1 MRENTITI
9 RRPDDWHLHLRD
21 GALLRAVT
29 SCSSFLFG
37 RVMIMPNL
45 APPVTTVEKALAYRE
60 RVLQAA
66 VKSNP
71 QFQPLMSI
79 YLTDNTTVEDID
91 RVAGSPEVAA
101 VKLYPAGATTNSA
114 GGVTSIAKVMPV
126 LERMAL
132 KNIPLMVHGE
142 VVDADIDIF
151 DREAV
156 FIDRVLDPLRK
167 SLPELRIILEHVT
180 TKQGVDFVREQAGT
194 MAATITMH
202 HLVINRNALL
212 VGGIKPHNYCLP
224 VAKREEHRLALVQA
238 ATSGDTHF
246 FFGSDS
252 APHLR
257 AAKESACGCAGCFT
271 AGRALLY
278 LAEVFYQAD
287 ALEKLEGFVSRHGA
301 SFYGVSENT
310 ENISLLR
317 SEDDDNSNLPT
328 GDILSEEGL
337 ITAFAPPDVPLRWN
351 YII

>member
-1 MRENTITI
+1 MRENTVTI

-29 SCSSFLFG
+29 PSSSFLFG

-45 APPVTTVEKALAYRE
+45 VPPVTTVEKARVYRQ

-71 QFQPLMSI
+71 QFQPLMGL
-79 YLTDNTTVEDID
+79 YLTDNTTVEEID
-91 RVAGSPEVAA
+91 RVAMSTEVAA

-114 GGVTSIAKVMPV
+114 SGVTSITKVMPV

-156 FIDRVLDPLRK
+156 FIDRVLKPLRK
-167 SLPELRIILEHVT
+167 RLPELRIVLEHVT
-180 TKQGVDFVREQAGT
+180 TKQGVDFVQEQTDT
-194 MAATITMH
+194 MAATLTMH

-238 ATSGDTHF
+238 ATGGDPHF

-252 APHLR
+252 APHLQ
-257 AAKESACGCAGCFT
+257 ADKESACGCAGCFT
-271 AGRALLY
+271 AGHALLY
-278 LAEVFYQAD
+278 LAEVFYQAE

-310 ENISLLR
+310 DTVSLCR
-317 SEDDDNSNLPT
+317 SEEDDNSELSA
-328 GDILSEEGL
+328 GDISSEEGM
-337 ITAFAPPDVPLRWN
+337 IKAFATPGVSLRWN
-351 YII
+351 YIL